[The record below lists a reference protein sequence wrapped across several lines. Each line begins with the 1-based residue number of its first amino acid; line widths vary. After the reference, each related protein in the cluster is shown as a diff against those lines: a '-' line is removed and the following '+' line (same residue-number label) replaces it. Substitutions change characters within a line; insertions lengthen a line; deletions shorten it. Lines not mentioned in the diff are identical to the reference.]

1 MQQLLC
7 HSLVLKCIFQQ
18 KMFILF
24 IFSVLLFFL
33 YCGLML
39 FYANVFKKTS
49 CYKPVNSSIALSSF
63 PKISIIIPAR
73 NEEKNIG
80 PLLLSIQQQTIA
92 TEKFEVIIVD
102 DFSTD
107 RTAAIVQQFAFAKL
121 IQLKNV
127 VGTQHINSY
136 KKKAIET
143 GIAHCN
149 GELIVTT
156 DADCSVPKKW
166 LETIAAFYL
175 QHKPE
180 FIVMPVAINH
190 NNRFIEIFQALD
202 FMGMQGITATMV
214 HHMCNGANLAYTQKA
229 FYAVNGF
236 NGINA
241 IASGDDMLL
250 MHKIAKQFPGEIKY
264 LKSKEVMV
272 QTAPVKSL
280 KEFFQQRIRW
290 ASKADQY
297 NEKGIFLALLLV
309 YLFNVLLLVY
319 PIVTL
324 LTGHAKYLTAWVF
337 MIVTKTI
344 AELIFL
350 FPVALFF
357 NKQKLLWLFPLLQ
370 PLHIIYIAIAGW
382 LGKFGSYKWK
392 GRMVK

>member
-1 MQQLLC
+1 
-7 HSLVLKCIFQQ
+7 
-18 KMFILF
+18 
-24 IFSVLLFFL
+24 
-33 YCGLML
+33 ML

-214 HHMCNGANLAYTQKA
+214 HHM
-229 FYAVNGF
+229 
-236 NGINA
+236 
-241 IASGDDMLL
+241 
-250 MHKIAKQFPGEIKY
+250 
-264 LKSKEVMV
+264 
-272 QTAPVKSL
+272 
-280 KEFFQQRIRW
+280 
-290 ASKADQY
+290 
-297 NEKGIFLALLLV
+297 
-309 YLFNVLLLVY
+309 
-319 PIVTL
+319 
-324 LTGHAKYLTAWVF
+324 
-337 MIVTKTI
+337 
-344 AELIFL
+344 
-350 FPVALFF
+350 
-357 NKQKLLWLFPLLQ
+357 
-370 PLHIIYIAIAGW
+370 
-382 LGKFGSYKWK
+382 
-392 GRMVK
+392 

>member
-1 MQQLLC
+1 
-7 HSLVLKCIFQQ
+7 
-18 KMFILF
+18 
-24 IFSVLLFFL
+24 
-33 YCGLML
+33 ML
-39 FYANVFKKTS
+39 FYAFGFKKTS
-49 CYKPVNSSIALSSF
+49 CYKPVNNTTALSTF
-63 PKISIIIPAR
+63 PKISLIIPAR

-80 PLLLSIQQQTIA
+80 LLLQSIQKQTITTA
-92 TEKFEVIIVD
+92 KFEVIVVD

-107 RTAAIVQQFAFAKL
+107 GTAAIVQQFAFAKL
-121 IQLKNV
+121 IQLKNI
-127 VGTQHINSY
+127 VGTQQINSY

-156 DADCSVPKKW
+156 DADCSVPEKW
-166 LETIAAFYL
+166 LETIAAFYM

-180 FIVMPVAINH
+180 FIVMPVAINCSS
-190 NNRFIEIFQALD
+190 RFIEIFQALD

-236 NGINA
+236 NGIDA

-250 MHKIAKQFPGEIKY
+250 MQKIATQFPEAIKY
-264 LKSKEVMV
+264 LKSKEVIV
-272 QTAPVKSL
+272 QTAPVKSI

-309 YLFNVLLLVY
+309 YLLNVVLLAF
-319 PIVTL
+319 PIVAL
-324 LTGHAKYLTAWVF
+324 LTDHVKYLIAWAS
-337 MIVTKTI
+337 ILIAKTI

-350 FPVALFF
+350 FPVARFF
-357 NKQKLLWLFPLLQ
+357 NKQKLLWLFPLAQ
-370 PLHIIYIAIAGW
+370 PLHIVYVVIAGW